1 MANEMAG
8 ETDRRPWGFFDVLSD
23 EKDHKVKR
31 LVVHPGARISLQCH
45 EKRREHWF
53 VIRGEGRVTR
63 DGEERVLQAGES
75 TDIPLG
81 SWHRVENTGTEDL
94 VLIEVQTGASFE
106 ENDIKRRDDDYGRF

>member
-8 ETDRRPWGFFDVLSD
+8 ETDRRPWGFFVVLSD

-31 LVVHPGARISLQCH
+31 LVVHPGARISLQRH

-63 DGEERVLQAGES
+63 DGEERVLKAGES

-81 SWHRVENTGTEDL
+81 GWHRVENTGTEDL
-94 VLIEVQTGASFE
+94 VFIEVQTGASFE
-106 ENDIKRRDDDYGRF
+106 ENDIERRDDDYGRV